1 MALNA
6 AEEETIESLKKWW
19 EENGKQLL
27 LTVIAVLAGYTSWLL
42 WTNSQSSAAE
52 SASDMYEEIL
62 ALAIPEPGVAVTED
76 ERANIVLL
84 SDRLIAEHTG
94 TVYAQYGALYAAQQ
108 HVADNDL
115 AAAEASLQWVIDNP
129 RSGLF
134 TAEDEGLM
142 LSASLRLARVVLAQG
157 EAERA
162 LSIVNNLDPKA
173 YEAGFAE
180 LRGDIYVAMGRP
192 LDARDSYVAA
202 QQAGSGSDSLR
213 MKLDELP
220 DES

>member
-19 EENGKQLL
+19 DENGKQLVL
-27 LTVIAVLAGYTSWLL
+27 IVIAVLAGYTSWLL
-42 WTNSQSSAAE
+42 WTNSQSSAVE
-52 SASDMYEEIL
+52 SASDLYEEIL
-62 ALAIPEPGVAVTED
+62 ALAIPEPGLVVSED
-76 ERANIVLL
+76 EGANIILL
-84 SDRLIAEHTG
+84 SERLVADHSGSI
-94 TVYAQYGALYAAQQ
+94 YAQYGALFAAQQ
-108 HVADNDL
+108 HVAANDL
-115 AAAEASLQWVIDNP
+115 AAAEASLQWILDNP
-129 RSGLF
+129 ISGLF

-142 LSASLRLARVVLAQG
+142 LSASLRLGRVVLAQG

-162 LSIVNNLDPKA
+162 LSIVNNLDPKG

-180 LRGDIYVAMGRP
+180 LRGDIYVAMDRP

-202 QQAGSGSDSLR
+202 QQAGSNSDSLQ

>member
-1 MALNA
+1 VALNA

-19 EENGKQLL
+19 DENGKQLVL
-27 LTVIAVLAGYTSWLL
+27 IVIAVLAGYTSWLL
-42 WTNSQSSAAE
+42 WTNSQSSAVE
-52 SASDMYEEIL
+52 SASDLYEEIL
-62 ALAIPEPGVAVTED
+62 ALAIPEPGLVVSED
-76 ERANIVLL
+76 EGANIILL
-84 SDRLIAEHTG
+84 SERLVADHSGSI
-94 TVYAQYGALYAAQQ
+94 YAQYGALFAAQQ
-108 HVADNDL
+108 HVAANDL
-115 AAAEASLQWVIDNP
+115 AAAEASLQWILDNP
-129 RSGLF
+129 ISGLF

-142 LSASLRLARVVLAQG
+142 LSASLRLGRVVLAQG

-162 LSIVNNLDPKA
+162 LSIVNNLDPKG

-180 LRGDIYVAMGRP
+180 LRGDIYVAMDRP

-202 QQAGSGSDSLR
+202 QQAGSNSDSLQ

>member
-19 EENGKQLL
+19 DENGKQLVL
-27 LTVIAVLAGYTSWLL
+27 LVAVTLAGYTSWTF
-42 WTNSQSSAAE
+42 WINSQSSASE
-52 SASDMYEEIL
+52 SASDLYEEVL
-62 ALAIPEPGVAVTED
+62 SLAITEPGVGVTEEEKVD
-76 ERANIVLL
+76 IIEI
-84 SDRLIAEHTG
+84 SGQLITDHSG
-94 TVYAQYGALYAAQQ
+94 TIYAQYAALFAAQQ
-108 HVADNDL
+108 HVFANDL
-115 AAAEASLQWVIDNP
+115 VAAEESLQWILDNP
-129 RSGLF
+129 RNGLF

-142 LSASLRLARVVLAQG
+142 LSASLRLGRVILAQG
-157 EAERA
+157 DAEKA

-180 LRGDIYVAMGRP
+180 LRGDIYVALDRP

-202 QQAGSGSDSLR
+202 QQAGSNSDSLR

>member
-27 LTVIAVLAGYTSWLL
+27 LAVIAILAGYTSWLL

-76 ERANIVLL
+76 ERANIVLQ

>member
-6 AEEETIESLKKWW
+6 AEEETIEALKKWW
-19 EENGKQLL
+19 DENGKQLAL
-27 LTVIAVLAGYTSWLL
+27 IVIAVLGGYTSWLF
-42 WTNSQSSAAE
+42 WQNSQSSASE
-52 SASDMYEEIL
+52 SASDSYEQIL
-62 ALAIPEPGVAVTED
+62 TLAVTEPGVAVTEE
-76 ERANIVLL
+76 ERSEIIEI
-84 SDRLIAEHTG
+84 SEQLITDSSG
-94 TVYAQYGALYAAQQ
+94 SIYAQYGALFAAQQ
-108 HVADNDL
+108 HVAANDL
-115 AAAEASLQWVIDNP
+115 DAAEAALQWIIDNP

-142 LSASLRLARVVLAQG
+142 LTASLRLARIVLASG

-173 YEAGFAE
+173 YEPGFAE
-180 LRGDIYVAMGRP
+180 LRGDIYVAMDR
-192 LDARDSYVAA
+192 LIDARDSYVAA
-202 QQAGSGSDSLR
+202 QQAGSNSDSLR

>member
-19 EENGKQLL
+19 DENGKQLVL
-27 LTVIAVLAGYTSWLL
+27 IVIAVLAGYTSWLL

-52 SASDMYEEIL
+52 SASDLYEEIL
-62 ALAIPEPGVAVTED
+62 ALAIPEPGLVVSED
-76 ERANIVLL
+76 EGANIILL
-84 SDRLIAEHTG
+84 SERLVADHSGSI
-94 TVYAQYGALYAAQQ
+94 YAQYGALFAAQQ
-108 HVADNDL
+108 HVAANDL
-115 AAAEASLQWVIDNP
+115 AAAEASLQWILDNP
-129 RSGLF
+129 ISGLF

-142 LSASLRLARVVLAQG
+142 LSASLRLGRVVLAQG

-162 LSIVNNLDPKA
+162 LSIVNNLDPKG

-180 LRGDIYVAMGRP
+180 LRGDIYVAMDRP

-202 QQAGSGSDSLR
+202 QQAGSNSDSLQ

>member
-76 ERANIVLL
+76 ERANIVLQ

>member
-27 LTVIAVLAGYTSWLL
+27 LTVIAILAGYTSWLL

-76 ERANIVLL
+76 ERANIVLQ